1 MEKQNKFKE
10 IEITWSKPNLDL
22 QTYTTI
28 HNKKEWSEFQKMAK
42 RLKLQIINIQKK
54 EKKTHG

>member
-10 IEITWSKPNLDL
+10 IEITWSKPNWDL
-22 QTYTTI
+22 QIYTTI

-54 EKKTHG
+54 EQ